1 MAKKSRAARKREAAK
16 AKTVIKSVKAPE
28 DTGAAAGEEKAA
40 IAKAEAEAKAKAEAE
55 AKAKAEAEAEAKA
68 KAEAEAKAKAEAEAK
83 AKAEAEAKAKAEA
96 EAKAKAKAEAKVKAE
111 AEAKAKAEAE
121 AKRKEEEDRIFAER
135 LGRHHDELRWLY
147 MELYGNDDMFA
158 ELCGQMKRYYDE
170 RNEKLKALDAK
181 REAEG
186 EWYRK
191 RDMLGMMM
199 YIDNFAGDI
208 KGVAG
213 ETAVH

>member
-40 IAKAEAEAKAKAEAE
+40 I
-55 AKAKAEAEAEAKA
+55 
-68 KAEAEAKAKAEAEAK
+68 
-83 AKAEAEAKAKAEA
+83 
-96 EAKAKAKAEAKVKAE
+96 AKAKAEAKVKAE

-147 MELYGNDDMFA
+147 MELYGNDDMFT

-199 YIDNFAGDI
+199 YIDNFAGNI
-208 KGVAG
+208 KGVQ
-213 ETAVH
+213 EKLPYIEQCNVNYIHLMPSLILRKDVRTAAMRWLISAR